1 MDDVFQFIGRHLT
14 LTKSQWV
21 SNSKLLRLLLSQK
34 KLLEYVKSNSIG
46 S

>member
-1 MDDVFQFIGRHLT
+1 MEEVFAFIGRHLT
-14 LTKSQWV
+14 LTKSDWI

-34 KLLEYVKSNSIG
+34 KLLEYVKNKQTG